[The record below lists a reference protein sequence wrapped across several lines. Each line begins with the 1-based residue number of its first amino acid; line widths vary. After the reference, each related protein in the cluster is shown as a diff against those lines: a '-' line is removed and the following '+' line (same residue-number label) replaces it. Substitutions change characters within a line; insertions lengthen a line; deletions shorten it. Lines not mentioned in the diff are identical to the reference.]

1 MAGRRTNLAL
11 LALLPLAAVT
21 GALTFLVGS
30 GPVRLVVIGHGV
42 VGMALIVLVPWKST
56 IAGRG
61 VRRAR
66 PGRWTSLLLAFAV
79 IVALLTGLAHS
90 TGLLRGAFGISA
102 LQVHVGAALVAL
114 VPAAL
119 HVRRRRIRP
128 RTTDLSRRSVTR
140 GGLLVLAAGAL
151 YAGAAGAAAVL
162 HLPGAR
168 RRATG
173 SYETGSGDPAAMPTT
188 SWLLDGVPDLP
199 ADQWRLTVRSSGAAR
214 SWSLTELAAHRDE
227 VTAVLDCTGG
237 WWAQQSWVGVR
248 VSRLLADSATGS
260 LQPTSAAGSV
270 QVTSATGSM
279 QPTNAAGSVQVTGAT
294 GSVRVTSATGYSRR
308 LPLTD
313 DLLLA
318 VAVGGAAL
326 SPGHGAPARLVVP
339 GRRGFHWVKWVVE
352 IEHDQHPWWW
362 ETPVPLQ

>member
-11 LALLPLAAVT
+11 LALLPLAVVT
-21 GALTFLVGS
+21 GAVTFLVGS
-30 GPVRLVVIGHGV
+30 GPVRLVVIAHGV

-56 IAGRG
+56 IARRG

-66 PGRWTSLLLAFAV
+66 PGRGTSLLLAFAV

-114 VPAAL
+114 IPAAM

-128 RTTDLSRRSVTR
+128 RTTDLSRRSIAR

-151 YAGAAGAAAVL
+151 YAGAAGAAGLL

-173 SYETGSGDPAAMPTT
+173 SYETGTDDPAAMPTT
-188 SWLLDGVPDLP
+188 SWLLDQVPDLP
-199 ADQWRLTVRSSGAAR
+199 AEDWRLTVRSGGATR
-214 SWSLTELAAHRDE
+214 SFSLADLPTHRDE

-237 WWAQQSWVGVR
+237 WWAQQSWAGVR
-248 VSRLLADSATGS
+248 VGRLLPD
-260 LQPTSAAGSV
+260 
-270 QVTSATGSM
+270 
-279 QPTNAAGSVQVTGAT
+279 GAT
-294 GSVRVTSATGYSRR
+294 GSVLVTSATGYSRR

-318 VAVGGAAL
+318 VAVGGAPL

-339 GRRGFHWVKWVVE
+339 GRRGFHWVKWVVA
-352 IEHDQHPWWW
+352 IEHDQRPWWL
-362 ETPVPLQ
+362 ELPVPLQ

>member
-11 LALLPLAAVT
+11 LALLPLAVLT

-30 GPVRLVVIGHGV
+30 GPVRLVVVAHGA

-56 IAGRG
+56 IARRG

-66 PGRWTSLLLAFAV
+66 PGRWTSLVLAFAV
-79 IVALLTGLAHS
+79 IVALVTGLAHS
-90 TGLLRGAFGISA
+90 TGLLLGAFGISA

-114 VPAAL
+114 VPAVL

-128 RTTDLSRRSVTR
+128 RTTDLSRRSLTR
-140 GGLLVLAAGAL
+140 AGLLALAAGAL
-151 YAGAAGAAAVL
+151 YAGAAGAGSL
-162 HLPGAR
+162 LQLPGAR

-173 SYETGSGDPAAMPTT
+173 SYETGSGNPSAMPTT
-188 SWLLDGVPDLP
+188 SWLLDRVPDAA
-199 ADQWRLTVRSSGAAR
+199 ADPWRLTVRSAGATA
-214 SWSLTELAAHRDE
+214 SWSLADLATHRDE
-227 VTAVLDCTGG
+227 VTAVIDCTGG
-237 WWAQQSWVGVR
+237 WWAQQTWVGVR
-248 VSRLLADSATGS
+248 VSRLLAD
-260 LQPTSAAGSV
+260 
-270 QVTSATGSM
+270 
-279 QPTNAAGSVQVTGAT
+279 GAT
-294 GSVRVTSATGYSRR
+294 GSVLVTSATGYSRR

-318 VAVGGAAL
+318 LAVGGAPL

-362 ETPVPLQ
+362 ESPVPLQ

>member
-11 LALLPLAAVT
+11 LALLPLAALT
-21 GALTFLVGS
+21 GALAFLVGS
-30 GPVRLVVIGHGV
+30 GPVRLVVITHGV
-42 VGMALIVLVPWKST
+42 VGMALILLVPWKST
-56 IAGRG
+56 IARRG

-66 PGRWTSLLLAFAV
+66 PGRWTSLVLAFAV

-90 TGLLRGAFGISA
+90 TGLLVSAFGITA
-102 LQVHVGAALVAL
+102 LQVHVGAAIVAL

-128 RTTDLSRRSVTR
+128 RTTDLSRRSIAR

-173 SYETGSGDPAAMPTT
+173 SYEAGTGNPPAMPTT
-188 SWLLDGVPDLP
+188 SWLFDAVPEVS
-199 ADQWRLTVRSSGAAR
+199 ADQWRLTVRSAGATS
-214 SWSLTELAAHRDE
+214 SWSLTDLAAHQDE
-227 VTAVLDCTGG
+227 VTAVIDCTGG
-237 WWAQQSWVGVR
+237 WWAEQRWVGVR
-248 VSRLLADSATGS
+248 VGRLLPD
-260 LQPTSAAGSV
+260 
-270 QVTSATGSM
+270 
-279 QPTNAAGSVQVTGAT
+279 GAT
-294 GSVRVTSATGYSRR
+294 GSVRVTSATGYARR

>member
-11 LALLPLAAVT
+11 LALLPLAVVT
-21 GALTFLVGS
+21 GALAFLVGS
-30 GPVRLVVIGHGV
+30 GPVRLVVIAHGG

-56 IAGRG
+56 IARRG
-61 VRRAR
+61 LRRAR
-66 PGRWTSLLLAFAV
+66 PGRWASLVLAFAV

-90 TGLLRGAFGISA
+90 TGLLVSAFGITA

-128 RTTDLSRRSVTR
+128 RTTDLARRSIAR
-140 GGLLVLAAGAL
+140 GGLLALASGAL
-151 YAGAAGAAAVL
+151 YAGVAGAASL
-162 HLPGAR
+162 LRLPGTR

-173 SYETGSGDPAAMPTT
+173 SYETGTGDPAAMPTT
-188 SWLLDGVPDLP
+188 SWLFDRVPELA
-199 ADQWRLTVRSSGAAR
+199 ADQWRLTVRSAGAAR
-214 SWSLTELAAHRDE
+214 SWALADLAAYPDE
-227 VTAVLDCTGG
+227 VTAVIDCTGG
-237 WWAQQSWVGVR
+237 WWAQQSWVGIR
-248 VSRLLADSATGS
+248 VDRLLPDGAT
-260 LQPTSAAGSV
+260 GSV
-270 QVTSATGSM
+270 QVTSATGY
-279 QPTNAAGSVQVTGAT
+279 A
-294 GSVRVTSATGYSRR
+294 RR

-318 VAVGGAAL
+318 IAVGGAPL

-362 ETPVPLQ
+362 EPPVPLQ

>member
-11 LALLPLAAVT
+11 LALLPLAVLT

-30 GPVRLVVIGHGV
+30 GPVRLVVITHGV

-56 IAGRG
+56 IARRG

-66 PGRWTSLLLAFAV
+66 PGRSTSLLLAVAV
-79 IVALLTGLAHS
+79 ILALLTGLAHS
-90 TGLLRGAFGISA
+90 TGLLLGAFGVSA

-128 RTTDLSRRSVTR
+128 RTTDLSRRSVAR

-173 SYETGSGDPAAMPTT
+173 SYETGTGDPAAMPTT
-188 SWLLDGVPDLP
+188 SWLLDRVPDLP
-199 ADQWRLTVRSSGAAR
+199 ADQWRLTVRSSGASR
-214 SWSLTELAAHRDE
+214 SFSLADLATYRDE
-227 VTAVLDCTGG
+227 VTAVIDCTGG
-237 WWAQQSWVGVR
+237 WWAQQSWAGVR

-260 LQPTSAAGSV
+260 VQTTSGTAGVQTTSGTASV
-270 QVTSATGSM
+270 QATS
-279 QPTNAAGSVQVTGAT
+279 AT

-318 VAVGGAAL
+318 IAVGGAPL
-326 SPGHGAPARLVVP
+326 SAGHGAPARLVVP

-362 ETPVPLQ
+362 EVPVPLQ

>member
-11 LALLPLAAVT
+11 LALLPLAVLT
-21 GALTFLVGS
+21 GALTFLIGS
-30 GPVRLVVIGHGV
+30 GPVRLVVIAHGA

-56 IAGRG
+56 IARRG
-61 VRRAR
+61 LRRAR
-66 PGRWTSLLLAFAV
+66 PGRWTSLVLAFAV
-79 IVALLTGLAHS
+79 IVALLSGLAHS
-90 TGLLRGAFGISA
+90 TGLLLAAFGITA

-119 HVRRRRIRP
+119 HIRRRRIRP
-128 RTTDLSRRSVTR
+128 RTTDLSRRAISR
-140 GGLLVLAAGAL
+140 SGLLVLAAGGL
-151 YAGAAGAAAVL
+151 YAGAAGAASLL
-162 HLPGAR
+162 HLPGTR

-188 SWLLDGVPDLP
+188 SWLLDRIPDLP
-199 ADQWRLTVRSSGAAR
+199 AEQWRLTVRSAGSTA
-214 SWSLTELAAHRDE
+214 SLTLADLAAYRDE

-248 VSRLLADSATGS
+248 INRLLPD
-260 LQPTSAAGSV
+260 
-270 QVTSATGSM
+270 
-279 QPTNAAGSVQVTGAT
+279 GAT
-294 GSVRVTSATGYSRR
+294 GSVRVTSATGYARR

-318 VAVGGAAL
+318 VEVGGAAL
-326 SPGHGAPARLVVP
+326 RPGHGAPARLVVP

-362 ETPVPLQ
+362 EMPVPLQ

>member
-11 LALLPLAAVT
+11 LALLPLAALT

-30 GPVRLVVIGHGV
+30 GPVRLVVVAHGV

-56 IAGRG
+56 IARRG

-66 PGRWTSLLLAFAV
+66 PGRTTSLILAFAV

-90 TGLLRGAFGISA
+90 TGLLVGAFGVTA

-128 RTTDLSRRSVTR
+128 RSTDLSRRLLTR
-140 GGLLVLAAGAL
+140 GALLALAAGAL
-151 YAGAAGAAAVL
+151 YASVELTAAVL
-162 HLPGAR
+162 HLPGAK

-173 SYETGSGDPAAMPTT
+173 SYEVGSGEPTAMPTT
-188 SWLLDGVPDLP
+188 SWLLDRIPELSGD
-199 ADQWRLTVRSSGAAR
+199 DFRLTVTAGGASR
-214 SWSLTELAAHRDE
+214 QWSVAELGSYRDE
-227 VTAVLDCTGG
+227 VTAILDCTGG
-237 WWAQQSWVGVR
+237 WWAQQTWSGVR
-248 VSRLLADSATGS
+248 VGS
-260 LQPTSAAGSV
+260 LLP
-270 QVTSATGSM
+270 
-279 QPTNAAGSVQVTGAT
+279 TGAT
-294 GSVRVTSATGYSRR
+294 GSVRVTSATGYARR

-318 VAVGGAAL
+318 VAVGGAPL
-326 SPGHGAPARLVVP
+326 SPGHGAPVRLVVP
-339 GRRGFHWVKWVVE
+339 GRRGFHWVKWVVSV
-352 IEHDQHPWWW
+352 EHDERPWWW
-362 ETPVPLQ
+362 EFPVPLQ